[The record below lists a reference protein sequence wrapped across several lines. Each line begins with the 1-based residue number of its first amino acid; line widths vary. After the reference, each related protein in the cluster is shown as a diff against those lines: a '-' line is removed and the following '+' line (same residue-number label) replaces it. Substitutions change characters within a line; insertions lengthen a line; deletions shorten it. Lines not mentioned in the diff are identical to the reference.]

1 MEHFFTTVPGIII
14 AIGGII
20 AVAIIGAMYV
30 VGLWKGKKD
39 DADDR
44 LIKILKETV
53 DTQTKNIEDLD
64 KKVTKLQEREK
75 ALTEEVHELRKDNK
89 KYIDILQG
97 RDQQTQEFYKQAFE
111 AMKVSKETYT
121 LVAAMATGMADTN
134 KNIEKMI
141 DLISKHADVIDH
153 SITSN
158 K

>member
-1 MEHFFTTVPGIII
+1 MEPFSLITT
-14 AIGGII
+14 IGT
-20 AVAIIGAMYV
+20 IGV
-30 VGLWKGKKD
+30 VVVVGALYFAGLWKGKKD

-53 DTQTKNIEDLD
+53 DAQTKNIDDLD

-75 ALTEEVHELRKDNK
+75 ELTNEVSELRKDNK
-89 KYIDILQG
+89 KYIEILQG

-111 AMKVSKETYT
+111 AMKISKETFT
-121 LVAAMATGMADTN
+121 IVTAMAQGMTDTN

-153 SITSN
+153 SITGT
-158 K
+158 KK